1 MGLFEVFYD
10 LGLAPME
17 RFGLAALRRRLL
29 TGVVPHTVLEVGVGT
44 GLGLQAY
51 APGQAVLGVD
61 PRRPFLYRARQKAAR
76 WGVVFYPIQ
85 GDAQVLPFP
94 DRVFNLVVAQLVFC
108 TVPEPLHGLREV
120 YRVLRPGGLLVALE
134 HVRYP
139 RGSLAWLQSAATPL
153 WKHLAGG
160 CHLDRDTVTLLEEAG
175 FVLSRVERYL
185 GGLLVTVR
193 ASRPLPEAGVPC
205 AH

>member
-1 MGLFEVFYD
+1 MGLFETFYD
-10 LGLAPME
+10 QGLAPLE
-17 RFGLAALRRRLL
+17 RFGLAGLRRRLL
-29 TGVVPHTVLEVGVGT
+29 NGLASQVVLEIGIGT

-51 APGQAVLGVD
+51 APGQAVLGLD

-76 WGVVFYPIQ
+76 WGVALHPVQ
-85 GDAQVLPFP
+85 GDTQALPFP
-94 DRVFNLVVAQLVFC
+94 DGIFDLVVAQLVFC
-108 TVPEPLHGLREV
+108 TVPDPLHGLREV

-139 RGSLAWLQSAATPL
+139 KGSLAWLQSAATPL

-160 CHLDRDTVTLLEEAG
+160 CHLDRDTIALVKEAG
-175 FVLSRVERYL
+175 FTLSRVERYL
-185 GGLLVTVR
+185 GGLLVTVQ
-193 ASRPLPEAGVPC
+193 ASRPPIEAGVLC